1 MPELGKARATG
12 LEILGGSNYR
22 LEPEEKWIEA
32 AELSFDHGRRR
43 VVNAVSFAL
52 RPGRHYLL
60 AGPNGAGKSTLMDL
74 LAGLK
79 KPAGGELRLFGKS
92 LGAYPPG
99 GLAKIL
105 ALAQQEFTL
114 HFPFTVREVVAM
126 GRRPYLGRWGRLE
139 AEDVAAVAAA
149 LGNLRLEEL
158 AERPVTALSGGERRR
173 VVVARTLAQATPIV
187 LLDEPGAGLDVGR
200 ALELLALAR
209 SLAESGKLVVTVSHD
224 LSLAARFAHEI
235 IFLRDGKVLAAGPVA
250 EVLTDEVIGE
260 AYGTEA
266 RVWQDEFT
274 GGVAVAFR

>member
-1 MPELGKARATG
+1 MNDHVTNADG
-12 LEILGGSNYR
+12 R
-22 LEPEEKWIEA
+22 LEVVGGFNYVIDRGVEWLRTVD
-32 AELSFDHGRRR
+32 LSFDHGRRR
-43 VVNAVSFAL
+43 VVNRVSLSF

-79 KPAGGELRLFGKS
+79 KPAAGEIKIFGHDRGGK
-92 LGAYPPG
+92 PPG

-105 ALAQQEFTL
+105 ALAPQEFTL
-114 HFPFTVREVVAM
+114 HFPFTVKEVVAM
-126 GRRPYLGRWGRLE
+126 GRRPYLDRWGRLK
-139 AEDVAAVAAA
+139 AEDEAAVAEA
-149 LGNLRLEEL
+149 LKNLRLEDL
-158 AERPVTALSGGERRR
+158 AARLVTALSGGERRR

-209 SLAESGKLVVTVSHD
+209 RLAEGGKLVVTVSHD

-235 IFLRDGKVLAAGPVA
+235 VFLRDGKVLAAGPVE
-250 EVLTDEVIGE
+250 EVLTGEIIGA

-266 RVWQDEFT
+266 RVWHDDFT